1 MRKPE
6 RADGGTGRAGA
17 RQPAYRQILDTLR
30 ERISRGDY
38 PVGERMPTDE
48 ALMLEFG
55 VCRYTARAAVQVLVA
70 DDVVRRFRGKGSF
83 VVATPETSG
92 QWALNSLD
100 DLIDHSFA
108 HTVRVRA
115 KGFVSARKAPEAAKA
130 FGLAEGDERLFRL
143 VAVREGDGA
152 PYTYSEI
159 FLPVEIAGRLPARSL
174 TGAIRGAII
183 RMIERHC
190 GVPVAH
196 ALQVASAAAANP
208 EIARLLDLP
217 EGTPLLLLERT
228 YASRD
233 GRVLQFARVYCRSDR
248 YRQTVE
254 FRRRQPAAEGETAAT
269 TRLDRPAR
277 GAAKDRRLA

>member
-1 MRKPE
+1 MRKHE
-6 RADGGTGRAGA
+6 RTDGGAERPGG

-115 KGFVSARKAPEAAKA
+115 KGFVTAGQAPEAAKA
-130 FGLAEGDERLFRL
+130 FGLSGDEPIFRL

-159 FLPVEIAGRLPARSL
+159 FLPTDVAERLPQRSL
-174 TGAIRGAII
+174 TGAIQGAVI

-196 ALQVASAAAANP
+196 ALQVASAAAANA

-254 FRRRQPAAEGETAAT
+254 FRRRQPAAEGEAAIA

-277 GAAKDRRLA
+277 RAPKNRRLA

>member
-1 MRKPE
+1 MRKTE
-6 RADGGTGRAGA
+6 RAEGGTGA
-17 RQPAYRQILDTLR
+17 RQPAYRQILDALR
-30 ERISRGDY
+30 ERITRGDY

-48 ALMLEFG
+48 ALMSEFG

-108 HTVRVRA
+108 HTVRGRA
-115 KGFVSARKAPEAAKA
+115 KGFVAAAQAPEAAKA
-130 FGLAEGDERLFRL
+130 FGLAGDEPIFRL
-143 VAVREGDGA
+143 VAVREGNGA

-159 FLPVEIAGRLPARSL
+159 FLPVAVAERLPQRSL
-174 TGAIRGAII
+174 TGAIQGAVI

-190 GVPVAH
+190 GLPVAH

-254 FRRRQPAAEGETAAT
+254 FRRRSPAAEGEAPTT
-269 TRLDRPAR
+269 TRIDRPAR
-277 GAAKDRRLA
+277 GALKNRRLS

>member
-1 MRKPE
+1 MRKDERPGSDRDRPE
-6 RADGGTGRAGA
+6 G
-17 RQPAYRQILDTLR
+17 RQPAYRQILDALR
-30 ERISRGDY
+30 SRISRGEY
-38 PVGERMPTDE
+38 PVGTRMPTDE

-70 DDVVRRFRGKGSF
+70 DAVVRRFRGRGSF

-115 KGFVSARKAPEAAKA
+115 KGVMFAREAPEAAAA
-130 FGLAEGDERLFRL
+130 FSMGGDERLFRL
-143 VAVREGDGA
+143 VAVRESSGA

-159 FLPVEIAGRLPARSL
+159 FLPADIAARLPARNL
-174 TGAIRGAII
+174 TGAIGGAII

-190 GVPVAH
+190 GMPAARAV
-196 ALQVASAAAANP
+196 QVASAAAARG
-208 EIARLLDLP
+208 ETARLLDLP

-228 YASRD
+228 YTSRD
-233 GRVLQFARVYCRSDR
+233 GQVLQFARVFCRSDR

-254 FRRRQPAAEGETAAT
+254 FRRRQADTVEGGARTVRR
-269 TRLDRPAR
+269 TRRH
-277 GAAKDRRLA
+277 

>member
-1 MRKPE
+1 MRKAE
-6 RADGGTGRAGA
+6 RAEGGVGRAGA

-48 ALMLEFG
+48 ALMSEFG

-70 DDVVRRFRGKGSF
+70 DDVVRRFRGRGSF

-108 HTVRVRA
+108 HLVRVRA
-115 KGFVSARKAPEAAKA
+115 KGFVSGDEAPEAAKA
-130 FGLAEGDERLFRL
+130 LGLAGDERICRL
-143 VAVREGDGA
+143 VAVREGNGA

-159 FLPVEIAGRLPARSL
+159 FLPMEIAERLPQRSL
-174 TGAIRGAII
+174 TGAIHGAVI

-254 FRRRQPAAEGETAAT
+254 FRRRQPAADGDAPIT
-269 TRLDRPAR
+269 TRPDRPAR
-277 GAAKDRRLA
+277 RAAKTRRLA

>member
-1 MRKPE
+1 ME
-6 RADGGTGRAGA
+6 GGPGG

-115 KGFVSARKAPEAAKA
+115 KGFVTAGQAPEAAKA
-130 FGLAEGDERLFRL
+130 FALSGDEPIFRL

-159 FLPVEIAGRLPARSL
+159 FLPTDVAERLPQRSL
-174 TGAIRGAII
+174 TGAIQGAVI
-183 RMIERHC
+183 RMIERLC

-196 ALQVASAAAANP
+196 ALQVASAAAANV

-254 FRRRQPAAEGETAAT
+254 FRRRQPATEGEAPTT

-277 GAAKDRRLA
+277 SAPRNRRLA

>member
-6 RADGGTGRAGA
+6 RTDGGGSRTGA
-17 RQPAYRQILDTLR
+17 RQPAYRQILDALR

-115 KGFVSARKAPEAAKA
+115 KGFVTAGQAPEAAKA
-130 FGLAEGDERLFRL
+130 FGLSGDEPIFRL

-159 FLPVEIAGRLPARSL
+159 FLPVDVAERLPQRSL

-190 GVPVAH
+190 GVPVVH

-254 FRRRQPAAEGETAAT
+254 FRRRQPAADGEAATT

-277 GAAKDRRLA
+277 SAPKNRRLA

>member
-1 MRKPE
+1 MRKHE
-6 RADGGTGRAGA
+6 RTDGGAERPGG

-115 KGFVSARKAPEAAKA
+115 KGFVTAGQAPEAAKA
-130 FGLAEGDERLFRL
+130 FGLSGDEPIFRL

-159 FLPVEIAGRLPARSL
+159 FLPTDVAERLPQRSL
-174 TGAIRGAII
+174 TGAIQGAVI

-196 ALQVASAAAANP
+196 ALQVASAAAANA

-254 FRRRQPAAEGETAAT
+254 FRRRQPAAEGEAAIA

-277 GAAKDRRLA
+277 SAPKNRRLA

>member
-1 MRKPE
+1 MRKHE
-6 RADGGTGRAGA
+6 RVDGGAERPGG

-108 HTVRVRA
+108 HTVRIRA
-115 KGFVSARKAPEAAKA
+115 KGFVTAGQAPEAAKA
-130 FGLAEGDERLFRL
+130 FGLAGDEPIFRL

-159 FLPVEIAGRLPARSL
+159 FLPTDVAERLPQRSL
-174 TGAIRGAII
+174 TGAIQGAVI

-254 FRRRQPAAEGETAAT
+254 FRRRQPATEGEAAIT

-277 GAAKDRRLA
+277 SAPRNRRLA

>member
-1 MRKPE
+1 MRKNE
-6 RADGGTGRAGA
+6 RVEGGPGGW
-17 RQPAYRQILDTLR
+17 QPAYRQILDTLR

-115 KGFVSARKAPEAAKA
+115 KGFVTAGQAPEAAKA
-130 FGLAEGDERLFRL
+130 FGLSGDEPIFRL

-159 FLPVEIAGRLPARSL
+159 FLPTDVAERLPQRSL
-174 TGAIRGAII
+174 TGAIQGAVI
-183 RMIERHC
+183 RMIERLC

-196 ALQVASAAAANP
+196 ALQVASAAAANV

-254 FRRRQPAAEGETAAT
+254 FRRRQPATEGEAPTT

-277 GAAKDRRLA
+277 SAPRNRRLA